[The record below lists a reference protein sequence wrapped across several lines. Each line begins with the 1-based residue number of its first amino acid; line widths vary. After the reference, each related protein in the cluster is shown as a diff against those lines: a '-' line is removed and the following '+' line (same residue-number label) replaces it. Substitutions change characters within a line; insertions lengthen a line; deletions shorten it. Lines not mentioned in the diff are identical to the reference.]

1 MKRVLPFVALF
12 LFAFHVL
19 AGDPQPVASTVR
31 EVTIFKSGAQIT
43 RTASKAVAVGR
54 SELVFKG
61 LSPNLSEKT
70 VQLKA
75 EGAVTIMSVRFSVNY
90 LEENTRQA
98 DIQKIESELEV
109 LNERVARLNNELA
122 LLQQDEALI
131 AKNQVQVVGV
141 QNNPSATKDLR
152 ELADY
157 QRTRLKEISDRKYEI
172 GQQQKE
178 LIKQADA
185 LRKQYTAL
193 KGQASVPSG
202 ELRVVLNAVTP
213 VNAVFALSYYATSAG
228 WEPVYDIRVKD
239 VSSPVALYQKA
250 NLYQQTG
257 EDWRDVKLSL
267 STGDPAENGNRP
279 ILSPWSL
286 RYISPQARSRS
297 QDIGGRY
304 SIIGR
309 GNPGELRGKVIDDN
323 GEPLIGATISIP
335 GTATGTVTDFNGDF
349 VLKCPQGLSQVSV
362 SYTGYNSTQVTG
374 DLSGKVVQVILSS
387 SQAMLQEV
395 VVVGY
400 ATGRRQKKEEEKAD
414 EAGYYEPPVTVV
426 ELPTTLL
433 YEIDL
438 PVTLASDGQLQLV
451 DIKDYEL
458 PATYQYYCAPKLD
471 LNAYLGARVTG
482 WESLGL
488 LAGDA
493 SLFFEG
499 TYLGKTRLEFANT
512 SDTLDI
518 SLGRDKNISV
528 TRTRLKE
535 YSKRKFLSNRKEDS
549 RLFEIAVKNKKKQ
562 TITLVLEDQ
571 FPISTNKNITVD
583 RDETGK
589 AAVDDTTGQLSWVLQ
604 LAPAEDKKVRFG
616 YTVKYPKERLLSVD

>member
-1 MKRVLPFVALF
+1 MKRVSPLIALL
-12 LFAFHVL
+12 LFAFRVL
-19 AGDPQPVASTVR
+19 AADPQPIASTAR

-43 RTASKAVAVGR
+43 RTASQAISVGR

-61 LSPNLSEKT
+61 LSPNISEKT
-70 VQLKA
+70 IQLKA
-75 EGAVTIMSVRFSVNY
+75 EGAVTIMSVRYAVNY
-90 LEENTRQA
+90 LEENPQQA
-98 DIQKIESELEV
+98 ELQRIEKELEV
-109 LNERVARLNNELA
+109 LGDRATRMNNELA
-122 LLQQDEALI
+122 LLMQDEALI

-141 QNNPSATKDLR
+141 SNNPSATKDLR

-157 QRTRLKEISDRKYEI
+157 QRARLKEISDRKYEI

-178 LIKQADA
+178 LNKQADA
-185 LRKQYTAL
+185 LRKQY
-193 KGQASVPSG
+193 ASLRGAKSIASG
-202 ELRVVLNAVTP
+202 EIRVVLNAVRA
-213 VNAVFALSYYATSAG
+213 VNADFTLSYYATSAG

-239 VSSPVALYQKA
+239 VSSPVALYHKA

-267 STGDPAENGNRP
+267 STGDPGENGNRP
-279 ILSPWSL
+279 VLSPWSL
-286 RYISPQARSRS
+286 RYISPQARARS
-297 QDIGGRY
+297 QDISGRY
-304 SIIGR
+304 SIVGR

-323 GEPLIGATISIP
+323 GEPLIGANIVIP

-349 VLKCPQGLSQVSV
+349 VLKCQAGLSQVSV
-362 SYTGYNSTQVTG
+362 SYTGYSSTQVTG
-374 DLSGKVVQVILSS
+374 NLCGQVIQVILSGS
-387 SQAMLQEV
+387 EAMLQEV

-400 ATGRRQKKEEEKAD
+400 AAGRRQKDEEKAAEEED
-414 EAGYYEPPVTVV
+414 YAPPVTVV

-451 DIKDYEL
+451 DIEDHEL
-458 PATYQYYCAPKLD
+458 PASYQYYCAPKLD

-488 LAGDA
+488 LSGDA

-499 TYLGKTRLEFANT
+499 TYLGKTRLEFAHT
-512 SDTLDI
+512 GDTLEI

-562 TITLVLEDQ
+562 AITLVLEDQ

-589 AAVDDTTGQLSWVLQ
+589 AAVDDTTGQLTWTLQ
-604 LAPAEDKKVRFG
+604 LAPSEDKKVRFG